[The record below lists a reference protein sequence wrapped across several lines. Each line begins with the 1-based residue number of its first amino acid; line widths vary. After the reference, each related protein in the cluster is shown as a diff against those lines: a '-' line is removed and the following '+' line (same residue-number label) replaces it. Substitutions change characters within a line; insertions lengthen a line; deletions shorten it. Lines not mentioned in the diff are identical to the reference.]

1 MAASTTPMRPAGTTL
16 SYTGTSSGAV
26 TIGKLTSI
34 GQINQTADEID
45 ITTLDS
51 TGAYREYLQG
61 FKDAGSLEVTGLY
74 APGDSSQ
81 QSFNTLYQSG
91 ETVSWMITFPDRS
104 TLTFDGFVSGV
115 NYGPIE
121 VDGVPGFGGT
131 IRLTGPVTAGFLIPN
146 D

>member
-1 MAASTTPMRPAGTTL
+1 MAGSTTPMRPAGTTL
-16 SYTGTSSGAV
+16 GYKSGTSTAV

-34 GQINQTADEID
+34 GEINQTADEID

-61 FKDAGSLEVTGLY
+61 FKDAGTLDVTGLY
-74 APGDSSQ
+74 APGDASQ

-91 ETVSWMITFPDRS
+91 EIVTWTIKFTDNS
-104 TLTFDGFVSGV
+104 TLSFEGFVSGV

-131 IRLTGPVTAGFLIPN
+131 IRLTGPVTAGTAS
-146 D
+146 

>member
-16 SYTGTSSGAV
+16 AYKEGTSTAV

-34 GQINQTADEID
+34 GEISQTADEID

-61 FKDAGSLEVTGLY
+61 FKDAGTLEVAGYY
-74 APGDSSQ
+74 APGDTSH

-91 ETVSWMITFPDRS
+91 TVVEWTITFPDSS
-104 TLTFDGFVSGV
+104 TLKFNGFVSGV
-115 NYGPIE
+115 SYGPIE

-131 IRLTGPVTAGFLIPN
+131 IRLTGPVTAGTAA
-146 D
+146 

>member
-1 MAASTTPMRPAGTTL
+1 MAASSTPMRPAGTKL
-16 SYTGTSSGAV
+16 SYKNGTSTEV

-34 GQINQTADEID
+34 GEINQIADEID

-61 FKDAGSLEVTGLY
+61 FKDAGSLEVSGLY

-91 ETVSWMITFPDRS
+91 DTVSWTITFPDKS
-104 TLTFDGFVSGV
+104 TITFDGFVSGV
-115 NYGPIE
+115 KYGPIE

-131 IRLTGPVTAGFLIPN
+131 IRLTGPVTAGTAA
-146 D
+146 

>member
-1 MAASTTPMRPAGTTL
+1 MAASTTPMRPAGTKL
-16 SYTGTSSGAV
+16 SYKDGQTAEV

-34 GQINQTADEID
+34 GQISQTADEID

-61 FKDAGSLEVTGLY
+61 FKDAGTLEVTGLY

-91 ETVSWMITFPDRS
+91 KTVEWKITFPDAS
-104 TLTFDGFVSGV
+104 TLAFNGFVSGV
-115 NYGPIE
+115 SYGPIE

-131 IRLTGPVTAGFLIPN
+131 IRLTGPVTAGTST
-146 D
+146 

>member
-1 MAASTTPMRPAGTTL
+1 MAASTTPFRSAGTTL
-16 SYTGTSSGAV
+16 SYKNGTSGST

-34 GQINQTADEID
+34 GEINQTADEVD
-45 ITTLDS
+45 ITTLES

-61 FKDAGSLEVTGLY
+61 YKDAGTLDVSGLY

-81 QSFNTLYQSG
+81 QAFNTLYLSG
-91 ETVSWMITFPDRS
+91 ETVEWTITFPDKS
-104 TLTFDGFVSGV
+104 TLTFEGFVSGV

-131 IRLTGPVTAGFLIPN
+131 IRLTGPVTASTAA
-146 D
+146 

>member
-1 MAASTTPMRPAGTTL
+1 MRPAGTKL
-16 SYTGTSSGAV
+16 SYKDGQTAEV

-61 FKDAGSLEVTGLY
+61 FKDAGTLEVTGLY

-91 ETVSWMITFPDRS
+91 KTVEWKITFPDSS
-104 TLTFDGFVSGV
+104 TLAFNGFVSGV
-115 NYGPIE
+115 SYGPIE

-131 IRLTGPVTAGFLIPN
+131 IRLTGPVTAGTSA
-146 D
+146 

>member
-1 MAASTTPMRPAGTTL
+1 MAASSTPMRPAGTTL
-16 SYTGTSSGAV
+16 SYKDGESAAV

-34 GQINQTADEID
+34 GEINQTADEID

-61 FKDAGSLEVTGLY
+61 FKDAGTLDVTGLY

-91 ETVSWMITFPDRS
+91 KVVDWTITFPDKS

-131 IRLTGPVTAGFLIPN
+131 IRLTGPVTAGTAA
-146 D
+146 

>member
-1 MAASTTPMRPAGTTL
+1 MAASTTPMRPAGTKL
-16 SYTGTSSGAV
+16 SYKTKEGGTKT

-34 GQINQTADEID
+34 GEISQTADEID

-61 FKDAGSLEVTGLY
+61 FKDAGTLDVTGLY
-74 APGDSSQ
+74 APGDASQ
-81 QSFNTLYQSG
+81 QAFNTLYQSG
-91 ETVSWMITFPDRS
+91 ETVGWEIEFPDKS

-131 IRLTGPVTAGFLIPN
+131 IRLTGPVAPGTAA
-146 D
+146 

>member
-1 MAASTTPMRPAGTTL
+1 MAASTTPMRPAGTKL
-16 SYTGTSSGAV
+16 SYKDGQTAEV

-34 GQINQTADEID
+34 GQISQTADEID

-61 FKDAGSLEVTGLY
+61 FKDAGTLEVTGLY
-74 APGDSSQ
+74 APGDTSQ
-81 QSFNTLYQSG
+81 QSFNTLYQNG
-91 ETVSWMITFPDRS
+91 KTVEWKITFPDSS
-104 TLTFDGFVSGV
+104 TLTFNGFVSGV

-131 IRLTGPVTAGFLIPN
+131 IRLTGPVTAGN
-146 D
+146 T

>member
-1 MAASTTPMRPAGTTL
+1 MAASTTPMRPAGTKL
-16 SYTGTSSGAV
+16 SYTPASGGSKTA
-26 TIGKLTSI
+26 IGKLTSI
-34 GQINQTADEID
+34 GEINQTADEID

-61 FKDAGSLEVTGLY
+61 FKDAGTLDVTGLY
-74 APGDSSQ
+74 APGDTSQ
-81 QSFNTLYQSG
+81 QAFNTLYQSG
-91 ETVSWMITFPDRS
+91 ETVEWEIAFPDGS

-131 IRLTGPVTAGFLIPN
+131 IRLTGPVTAGTAA
-146 D
+146 